1 MSINVINVQQFEF
14 KRIITNVRILYLA
27 GSAFTLARF
36 LNSSSMG
43 VTLSPGSVCIRFWMC
58 WWRLRA
64 GTSVFPDNTACQT
77 RLSIIYIFMFT
88 SYCNHYLLAAS
99 YTDHNNLMNKGL
111 LPWEF
116 YKNREYHIAIHWNVT
131 SEYIPCPQKN
141 LEVRFLAI
149 SQLLIGQIPKV
160 WSVLKSACSED
171 FKTLLTFD
179 IWPSRSWDNG
189 G

>member
-1 MSINVINVQQFEF
+1 MNFINVQQLEF

-116 YKNREYHIAIHWNVT
+116 YKNREYHVAIHWNVT
-131 SEYIPCPQKN
+131 SEYIPCPQKTWK
-141 LEVRFLAI
+141 F
-149 SQLLIGQIPKV
+149 
-160 WSVLKSACSED
+160 D
-171 FKTLLTFD
+171 FWQYLSF
-179 IWPSRSWDNG
+179 
-189 G
+189 